1 MSKSHPLY
9 LGLLTVFA
17 ANTGWASRSAGGP
30 SSASAG
36 IVEKQ
41 IQQEFNVKGL
51 PSDKPMPLLEIDIPE
66 NQLHLPEGISAYIDH
81 IYLDNTTLLS
91 KEELNKTI
99 YPYLHKELT
108 GQDVITLCKELDCLY
123 AKKGYILAWVYP
135 PVQIIENNTL
145 HLEVLEGYLS
155 EVQIIGNISY
165 KTSFFEKH
173 LSSLQGKP
181 LNYNDLMKA
190 LLLINENLD
199 CTAEAILKK
208 GKELGSVD
216 LILQIQDKFPAS
228 MNLGYNNWG
237 SNVLTYNQLSS
248 ELQVGNLLTSGDR
261 FTLMTSVGAPAVM
274 YYFNPVYS
282 VPLNGSGTRCD
293 LSYLFTHSYIQEF
306 KPLDLACWSEL
317 ASISFTCPLFRT
329 RTFSF
334 DVATR
339 FSIKQYKNFI
349 FNQTA
354 SYDKLRVATLGVNLE
369 CQDPFQGRNFINASV
384 NGGIPYIFNGS
395 APIDPDCSRLG
406 AGGRYFILNIGY
418 QRVQS
423 LPFDGS
429 LLFTALS
436 QGTFNKIPLSE
447 QITIGG
453 VGSVRGYPAAVISG
467 DIGYYTNTEW
477 YMPVPGIKDK
487 ISPFGKKKWKDTL
500 QFLTFVD
507 HGGVYTNDPVPSENS
522 PTYLTSAGVGLRF
535 YGPRGFDVS
544 FDVAFPLTKPEKQF
558 NSFLYL
564 RVIMQL
570 F

>member
-1 MSKSHPLY
+1 MSKAHPLY
-9 LGLLTVFA
+9 LGLLTLFA

-36 IVEKQ
+36 IVEQQ
-41 IQQEFNVKGL
+41 IQQEFNVREL
-51 PSDKPMPLLEIDIPE
+51 PADKSIPLLEIDIPE
-66 NQLHLPEGISAYIDH
+66 KQLHLPEGISAYIDH
-81 IYLDNTTLLS
+81 IYLENNTLLS
-91 KEELNKTI
+91 ADEINKTI

-108 GQDVITLCKELDCLY
+108 GRDVITLCKELDCLY
-123 AKKGYILAWVYP
+123 ARKGYILTWVYP
-135 PVQIIENNTL
+135 PVQVVENNTL
-145 HLEVLEGYLS
+145 CLRVLEGFLNDI
-155 EVQIIGNISY
+155 QIVGNTSY
-165 KTSFFEKH
+165 KTSFLKKYVA
-173 LSSLQGKP
+173 SLEGKP

-190 LLLINENLD
+190 LLLINENID

-208 GKELGSVD
+208 GTELGSVD
-216 LILQIQDKFPAS
+216 LIIQIQDQFPAH
-228 MNLGYNNWG
+228 MNIGYNNWG
-237 SNVLTYNQLSS
+237 SDVLTYNQLSS

-261 FTLMTSVGAPAVM
+261 FTLMSSIGAPAVM

-293 LSYLFTHSYIQEF
+293 LSYLFTHSYIQKF
-306 KPLDLACWSEL
+306 KPLDLACWSEVSTL
-317 ASISFTCPLFRT
+317 SFVRPLIRT

-334 DVATR
+334 NIATQ

-349 FNQTA
+349 SNQTA
-354 SYDKLRVATLGVNLE
+354 SYDKLRVATLGINLE
-369 CQDPFQGRNFINASV
+369 HQDPFQGRNFINAAF
-384 NGGIPYIFNGS
+384 NAGIPYIFNGS
-395 APIDPDCSRLG
+395 SPIDPDCSRAG

-418 QRVQS
+418 QRVQH

-467 DIGYYTNTEW
+467 DIGYYINTEW
-477 YMPVPGIKDK
+477 YLPVPGIKDK

-500 QFLTFVD
+500 QLLTFID
-507 HGGVYTNDPVPSENS
+507 HGGVYTNDPVPSEDS

-544 FDVAFPLTKPEKQF
+544 FDVAFPLTNPEKQF

-564 RVIMQL
+564 RVIINL